1 MVVNRELTNRYP
13 KVNHKT
19 KQGLVS
25 LTRRFKKDEIG
36 LVNNHGIGPVRDT
49 NRFGFYKHVSRM
61 IGLKNP
67 VEERGQV

>member
-1 MVVNRELTNRYP
+1 M
-13 KVNHKT
+13 
-19 KQGLVS
+19 S